1 MWRQITE
8 YKWEV
13 EMDLGFKGKVA
24 LVTGAGS
31 QIGFGKAI
39 ALLLAKEGCDTVA
52 ITDINL
58 DDAKLTAEA
67 VKALGRKSIA
77 IKADVTNQAEVPAMV
92 KKVIDEYGKIDILIN
107 VAGGIMGGGPLEE
120 QNPEIWDK
128 DINLNLYGTML
139 VSRAVVPYMKKRNY
153 GVIVN
158 IGSGSTHQ
166 YGPPHG
172 VGMYAISKA
181 AVDVFTKQLA
191 TVEASNGIRVNC
203 VAPGP
208 SPTNFIKAPDKQ
220 AVIDML
226 AKQIPMG
233 RGATQADIAN
243 AAVFFA
249 SDISGYITGQVLHV
263 SGGSVM

>member
-1 MWRQITE
+1 
-8 YKWEV
+8 
-13 EMDLGFKGKVA
+13 MDLGFKGKVA

-31 QIGFGKAI
+31 QIGFGKTI
-39 ALLLAKEGCDTVA
+39 ALLLAKEGCDAIA

-67 VKALGRKSIA
+67 VKAAGCKSIA
-77 IKADVTNQAEVPAMV
+77 VKSDVTNKAEVQEMV
-92 KKVIDEYGKIDILIN
+92 KQVVAEYGKIDMLFN
-107 VAGGIMGGGPLEE
+107 VAGAILGGGPLEE
-120 QNPEIWDK
+120 QSEDLWNKEVG
-128 DINLNLYGTML
+128 LNLYGTML
-139 VSRAVVPYMKKRNY
+139 VSQAVLPHMKKQNS

-158 IGSGSTHQ
+158 IGSGSTHM
-166 YGPPHG
+166 YSHG
-172 VGMYAISKA
+172 VSTYAMAKGAI
-181 AVDVFTKQLA
+181 DIFTKQLA
-191 TVEASNGIRVNC
+191 TVEARTGIRVNC

-233 RGATQADIAN
+233 RGATPADIAN

-249 SDISGYITGQVLHV
+249 SDISGYITGQVLHI
-263 SGGSVM
+263 SGGSVL

>member
-1 MWRQITE
+1 
-8 YKWEV
+8 
-13 EMDLGFKGKVA
+13 MDIGFKGKVA

-39 ALLLAKEGCDTVA
+39 ALLLAKEGCDAVA
-52 ITDINL
+52 VTDINL

-67 VKALGRKSIA
+67 IKALGCKSIA
-77 IKADVTNQAEVPAMV
+77 VKADVTNHAEVQEMV
-92 KKVIDEYGKIDILIN
+92 KKVIDEYSKVDILLN
-107 VAGGIMGGGPLEE
+107 VAGGVLGGGPFEE
-120 QNPEIWDK
+120 QKEEIWDK
-128 DINLNLYGTML
+128 ELALNLKGTMF
-139 VSRAVVPYMKKRNY
+139 VSQAVVPYMKKQKY

-172 VGMYAISKA
+172 VGMYAMSKA
-181 AVDVFTKQLA
+181 AIDLFTKQLA
-191 TVEASNGIRVNC
+191 TVEVVSGIRVNC

-220 AVIDML
+220 AVVDML
-226 AKQIPMG
+226 AKEIPMG
-233 RGATQADIAN
+233 RGATPADIAN
-243 AAVFFA
+243 AALFFA

>member
-1 MWRQITE
+1 
-8 YKWEV
+8 
-13 EMDLGFKGKVA
+13 MDLGFKGKVA

-39 ALLLAKEGCDTVA
+39 ALLLVKEGCDAVA

-58 DDAKLTAEA
+58 DDAKLTADEL
-67 VKALGRKSIA
+67 KKLGCKSIA
-77 IKADVTNQAEVPAMV
+77 VKADVTNQAEVQEMV
-92 KKVIDEYGKIDILIN
+92 RQVITEYGKIDILLN
-107 VAGGIMGGGPLEE
+107 VAGGVLGGGPFEE
-120 QNPEIWDK
+120 QKEEIWDK
-128 DINLNLYGTML
+128 EIALNLKGTMF
-139 VSRAVVPYMKKRNY
+139 VSQAVVPYMKKQKY

-172 VGMYAISKA
+172 IGMYAMSKA

-191 TVEASNGIRVNC
+191 TVEAGSGIRVNC

-220 AVIDML
+220 AVVDML
-226 AKQIPMG
+226 AKEILMG
-233 RGATQADIAN
+233 RGATLADIAN
-243 AAVFFA
+243 AAIFFA